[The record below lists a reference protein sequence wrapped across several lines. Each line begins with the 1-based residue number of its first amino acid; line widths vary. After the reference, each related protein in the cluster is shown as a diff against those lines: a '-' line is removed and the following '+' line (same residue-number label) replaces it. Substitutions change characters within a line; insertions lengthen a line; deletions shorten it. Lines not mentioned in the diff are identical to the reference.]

1 MRHPSWEGGS
11 EGAVRPHPRP
21 NPLSPPG
28 VMAFGL
34 AIAALA
40 GLAAAQDDAALAARR
55 KRMVAEQIAARG
67 VRDRRVLEAMA
78 EVPRHLFVPDAS
90 AGLAYGDFPLPI
102 EEGQTISQ
110 PYIVALMTDLLG
122 CGGGDRVL
130 EIGTGSGYQAA
141 VLSRLVDWVYSLE
154 IIPQLASDATER
166 LARLG
171 YPNVSVRCGD
181 GHLGWP
187 EAAPFDGILV
197 TAAAPTIPP
206 ALVAQLRSG
215 ARLVIPVG
223 QPYAH
228 QELLLLEKGQDG
240 AVQVTDVLAVAF
252 VPLTGGG

>member
-1 MRHPSWEGGS
+1 MRPDTAQMLRDIEDEVQYTRALTGRK
-11 EGAVRPHPRP
+11 AFDPR
-21 NPLSPPG
+21 
-28 VMAFGL
+28 VMA
-34 AIAALA
+34 AIA
-40 GLAAAQDDAALAARR
+40 
-55 KRMVAEQIAARG
+55 EI
-67 VRDRRVLEAMA
+67 
-78 EVPRHLFVPDAS
+78 PRHLFVPS
-90 AGLAYGDFPLPI
+90 EELGYAYANGPLPI
-102 EEGQTISQ
+102 GWGQTISQ

-187 EAAPFDGILV
+187 EVAPFDGILV
-197 TAAAPTIPP
+197 TAAAPAIPP

-252 VPLTGGG
+252 VPLTGGD

>member
-1 MRHPSWEGGS
+1 MRPDTAQMLRDIEDEVQYTRALTGRK
-11 EGAVRPHPRP
+11 AFDPR
-21 NPLSPPG
+21 
-28 VMAFGL
+28 VMA
-34 AIAALA
+34 AIA
-40 GLAAAQDDAALAARR
+40 
-55 KRMVAEQIAARG
+55 EI
-67 VRDRRVLEAMA
+67 
-78 EVPRHLFVPDAS
+78 PRHLFVPREEL
-90 AGLAYGDFPLPI
+90 GYAYANGPLPI
-102 EEGQTISQ
+102 GWGQTISQ

-197 TAAAPTIPP
+197 TAAAPAIPP